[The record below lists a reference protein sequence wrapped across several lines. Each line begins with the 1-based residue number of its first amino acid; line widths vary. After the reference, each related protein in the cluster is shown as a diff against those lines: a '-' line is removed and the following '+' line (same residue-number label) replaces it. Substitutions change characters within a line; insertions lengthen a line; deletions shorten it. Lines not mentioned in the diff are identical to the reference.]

1 MAGSVLWNVEAVAG
15 VLNRSSGSAL
25 EGAATVL
32 ATGLLGACPPGGYAR
47 EPHEGR
53 QEQAVAAGALE
64 ALLAA
69 MAREPEHA
77 GAQYALI
84 AALGNLTGGQPT
96 FRARAVKGG
105 ALPLVVQALRKHRT
119 LAEPCCNTLYA
130 LMAHSEANS
139 LAAASLG
146 AIEAVVDAMRAEAGN
161 AGLQSAGFR
170 ALYNMSCG
178 RNPADPNRRRVV
190 AAKAVE
196 RAVAALALHRD
207 AADVV
212 FWIAEFLSVLCKPGE
227 LEAGVCMQD
236 SAMVRATTTG
246 AVAALLLPARLH
258 AAEARV
264 QEAVAGAFLRMAE
277 TPDAEARGD
286 AIEWLVAMSRQHA
299 ANAQL
304 LNHVFSAV
312 AMMSS
317 QCLPDARAS
326 SAARSAGLAESV
338 ALALRTHAGQGNCIM
353 SACAALH
360 KVLEADEEGCG
371 AEAVACGL
379 PALLPQAQRT
389 PLPPSWGVVDASA
402 FCNEI
407 GPALQRAEQ
416 RHDMLPCTRTE
427 RCARCKAARKE
438 GAMCGL
444 PTCGLRTRDGGGK
457 LQRCKG
463 CLSVVFCS
471 AEHQRE
477 MWPQHKAAC
486 KAAQA
491 ARTAAA

>member
-1 MAGSVLWNVEAVAG
+1 MAGTVLWNVGAVAG

-32 ATGLLGACPPGGYAR
+32 ATGLLGACPPGAFAR
-47 EPHEGR
+47 EPDEGR

-64 ALLAA
+64 AVLAA

-77 GAQYALI
+77 GAQYALV

-96 FRARAVKGG
+96 YRARAVTGG

-130 LMAHSEANS
+130 LMAHSEANAQ
-139 LAAASLG
+139 AAARLG
-146 AIEAVVDAMRAEAGN
+146 AIEAVVDAMRAEAWN

-178 RNPADPNRRRVV
+178 KNPADPNRKRVV
-190 AAKAVE
+190 AAKGVE

-212 FWIAEFLSVLCKPGE
+212 FWTAEFLSVLCKPGE
-227 LEAGVCMQD
+227 LEAGVRLQD
-236 SAMVRATTTG
+236 SAMARATSTG

-277 TPDAEARGD
+277 TPNAEARGE
-286 AIEWLVAMSRQHA
+286 AVEWLVAVSRKHA
-299 ANAQL
+299 ANAPL
-304 LNHVFSAV
+304 LCNVFSAV
-312 AMMSS
+312 AMVSS
-317 QCLPDARAS
+317 QCLPAQRAS
-326 SAARSAGLAESV
+326 SAARAAGLAESV
-338 ALALRTHAGQGNCIM
+338 ALAMRTHAGKGDCFVA
-353 SACAALH
+353 ACAALH

-379 PALLPQAQRT
+379 PQLLPQAERAA
-389 PLPPSWGVVDASA
+389 LHSAYSVADARA
-402 FCNEI
+402 FCTEI
-407 GPALQRAEQ
+407 GAALQRAEQ
-416 RHDMLPCTRTE
+416 RHDLT
-427 RCARCKAARKE
+427 RCARCARCIRCKAARKE

-444 PTCGLRTRDGGGK
+444 PTCGLRARDSGGK

-463 CLSVVFCS
+463 CLSMVFCS
-471 AEHQRE
+471 VEHQQE